1 MAKAKTIRNLNCS
14 APASTGIKLVLATRF
29 NEMLEWRDTALDWT
43 DPEGVHSMRVASR
56 RLRSTLRDFAPY
68 LHKRPLNSA
77 GKKLKRVADTL
88 GEVRDLDVALLALAE
103 IKNEAPPAF
112 VEGLTQFVEAREAL
126 RERARESLKAVLEK
140 ELPAL
145 ESQFVAGVD
154 KAATPRGSSN
164 SRKPELT
171 FAEMSR
177 TVILDRLREFE
188 KASSGLFKPLD
199 VDALHDLR
207 IAVKRL
213 RYAIEL
219 FQKCWRRSLPVFA
232 KRAAR
237 IQTAL
242 GDLHDCDVWI
252 QGLGK
257 HINRARKQKQ
267 DEQVAALVWL
277 LSHFI
282 KLRTGHM
289 RRALARW
296 GEWERHDTSG
306 RLREILRVST
316 ETGDIPPSPESAEQ
330 EQESH
335 EGQEEIVEL
344 PEAVVDQQAV

>member
-1 MAKAKTIRNLNCS
+1 MAKAKTIRRLNCS

-29 NEMLEWRDTALDWT
+29 KEMLEWRDVALDWT

-77 GKKLKRVADTL
+77 GKKLKHVADTL

-103 IKNEAPPAF
+103 IKAEAPPAL
-112 VEGLTQFVEAREAL
+112 VEGLTQFVAAREAL
-126 RERARESLKAVLEK
+126 REKAREALKAVFEK
-140 ELPAL
+140 DLPAL

-164 SRKPELT
+164 SGKPELT

-177 TVILDRLREFE
+177 AVILDRLREFE

-199 VDALHDLR
+199 VEALHDMR

-219 FQKCWRRSLPVFA
+219 FQKCWGRSMWVFA
-232 KRAAR
+232 QRAAR

-252 QGLGK
+252 QSLGK

-267 DEQVAALVWL
+267 EEQVAALVWL
-277 LSHFI
+277 LSHFV
-282 KLRTGHM
+282 KLRTKHM
-289 RRALARW
+289 RRALDHWR
-296 GEWERHDTSG
+296 EWERHNTSG
-306 RLREILRVST
+306 RLREILAVPTETVEILPPPVST
-316 ETGDIPPSPESAEQ
+316 GSSEVVQ
-330 EQESH
+330 E
-335 EGQEEIVEL
+335 I
-344 PEAVVDQQAV
+344 